1 MTITHTWKITS
12 VKTKTEG
19 TYANTIV
26 QVYWNKIGT
35 DENGKV
41 GVFSGVT
48 PFSTTTMS
56 DGDIFIPYIKLTE
69 ETVLKWVK
77 DIVVADYE
85 QVVNTQIARNIADN
99 VVPVI
104 ELSIPWDTTI
114 EIARTT

>member
-1 MTITHTWKITS
+1 MSITHTWKITS

-19 TYANTIV
+19 TYANTVV

-48 PFSTTTMS
+48 PFSATTMP
-56 DGDIFIPYIKLTE
+56 DGDTFIPYAKLTE
-69 ETVLKWVK
+69 EIVLKWVK
-77 DIVVADYE
+77 DKVVGDYE
-85 QVVNTQIARNIADN
+85 QAVNDHIAQNINNN
-99 VVPVI
+99 VIPVI
-104 ELSIPWDTTI
+104 EPSIPWDTTI